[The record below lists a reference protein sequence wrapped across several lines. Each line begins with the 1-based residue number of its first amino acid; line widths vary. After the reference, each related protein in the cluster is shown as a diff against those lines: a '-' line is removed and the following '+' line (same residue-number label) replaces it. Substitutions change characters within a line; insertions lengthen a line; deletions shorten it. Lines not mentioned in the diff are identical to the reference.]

1 MLTTKEFIEGLEK
14 LGYRVEFHN
23 NSIMIKEGRS
33 IKNTAFSYWSPF
45 AGVSIDNC
53 ACLIY
58 KEVSQDFLNLL
69 TNYLLTPIEERGEFN
84 TSLYRIPL
92 KHLITTDGEQQ
103 FLTLKDDTYFA
114 CRLKEDLKQ
123 VFSEWELNNVPE
135 EYRNLAVEVD
145 ND

>member
-1 MLTTKEFIEGLEK
+1 MLTTKEFIESLEK
-14 LGYRVEFHN
+14 LGYRVEFYN
-23 NSIMIKEGRS
+23 NSIMVKERVG
-33 IKNTAFSYWSPF
+33 IKNAAFSYWSIF
-45 AGVSIDNC
+45 AGVSIDSC

-58 KEVSQDFLNLL
+58 KEASQDFLNLL
-69 TNYLLTPIEERGEFN
+69 TNYLLTPLEERGKFN

-103 FLTLKDDTYFA
+103 YLTFKDDTYFA

-123 VFSEWELNNVPE
+123 VFLEWELNSVPE